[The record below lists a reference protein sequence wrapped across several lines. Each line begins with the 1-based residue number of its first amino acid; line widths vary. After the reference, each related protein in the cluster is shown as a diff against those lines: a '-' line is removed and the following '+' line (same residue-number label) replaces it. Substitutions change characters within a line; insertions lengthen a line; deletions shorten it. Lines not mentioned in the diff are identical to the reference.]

1 MGSRKI
7 YFLLVAIGA
16 IAAIT
21 GIFMIRASSLSG
33 QTLGKILGWTGIGI
47 VLIARIFFA
56 RRRQPPPAPKAKP

>member
-7 YFLLVAIGA
+7 YFMLVAVGA
-16 IAAIT
+16 IAAIA
-21 GIFMIRASSLSG
+21 GIFMIRASSLSV

>member
-7 YFLLVAIGA
+7 YFVLVAIGA

-21 GIFMIRASSLSG
+21 GIFMIRASNLSV

-47 VLIARIFFA
+47 VLIGRIFFA
-56 RRRQPPPAPKAKP
+56 RRRQPPPTPKS